1 MVMPKIANRFATDT
15 VLNDVLAHR
24 LVCRALN
31 K

>member
-1 MVMPKIANRFATDT
+1 MPKIASSFTTDT

-24 LVCRALN
+24 FACRALN